1 MSTVIV
7 TRGLPGSGKSTWA
20 KAWVAEDPENRVRV
34 NRDDLRYSLF
44 GKYWGV
50 DEDMVTAVEESIV
63 RRALK
68 QGKDI
73 VIDATHLK
81 AAYIKKWARI
91 HPVEVKEFVVDVEVA
106 VARDA
111 ARDRV
116 VGEKVIRDMANRFLN
131 KNGTFK
137 TRVDLS
143 DVQPEEGFKPYVPG
157 NIPAYMFDID
167 GTLAHMNGRSPY
179 DPSKYSEDTSDRA
192 LTEILWSLQDA
203 AIANRDDIA
212 FIGLS
217 GREEIHREVTEEWLQ
232 GWGLRLDFLLMR
244 PKGDMRNDAI
254 IKSELVDQHI
264 SGVYDVIAHFDD
276 RDRVV
281 QALRAKGLKVLQ
293 VADGNF

>member
-34 NRDDLRYSLF
+34 NRDDIRFMLF

-50 DEDMVTAVEESIV
+50 DEDMVSAVEEATV

-68 QGKDI
+68 AGKDI

-81 AAYIKKWARI
+81 AAYVKKWARI

-106 VARDA
+106 VERDRT
-111 ARDRV
+111 RDRV
-116 VGEKVIRDMANRFLN
+116 VGAEVIRRLAKQFHL
-131 KNGTFK
+131 KPNGTLPPI
-137 TRVDLS
+137 DLS
-143 DVQPEEGFKPYVPG
+143 DVQVEEGFKPYVRG
-157 NIPAYMFDID
+157 SKAAYMFDID
-167 GTLAHMNGRSPY
+167 GTLAIMNGRSPY
-179 DPSKYSEDTSDRA
+179 DPTRYLEDNSDRA
-192 LTEILWSLQDA
+192 MSEILWALQDS
-203 AIANRDDIA
+203 AIANRDDVT

-217 GREEIHREVTEEWLQ
+217 GRSDTYHDVTREWLES
-232 GWGLRLDFLLMR
+232 WGLRLDYLYMR
-244 PKGDMRNDAI
+244 PEGDDRNDAI
-254 IKSELVDQHI
+254 VKSELVDKYI